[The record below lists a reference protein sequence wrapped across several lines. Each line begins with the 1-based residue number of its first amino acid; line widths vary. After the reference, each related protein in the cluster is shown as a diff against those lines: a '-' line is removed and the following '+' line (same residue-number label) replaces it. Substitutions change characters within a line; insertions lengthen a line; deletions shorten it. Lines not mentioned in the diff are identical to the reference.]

1 MAAGVQADVLATFP
15 ADAGGSVSVLG
26 DDQCATVI
34 TIDTA
39 RKLVIVNATSQGNRD
54 VRAAPLPETT
64 SHVHT
69 AHIYIDHSIIELI
82 VDNTTALVV
91 YATPASGTGNVQL
104 TAGAAGAS
112 LDVWTLRNA
121 NNDE

>member
-1 MAAGVQADVLATFP
+1 
-15 ADAGGSVSVLG
+15 VLG
-26 DDQCATVI
+26 DAQGATVI

-54 VRAAPLPETT
+54 VRAGPLPETT
-64 SHVHT
+64 SLVHT
-69 AHIYIDHSIIELI
+69 VHIYVDHCIIELI

-104 TAGAAGAS
+104 TAGVAGAS